1 VEGGIERA
9 EGAEGAEGA
18 EEAEGAEGGWPSKND
33 WVRNEKLNTD
43 FGN

>member
-1 VEGGIERA
+1 MEGGIERA
-9 EGAEGAEGA
+9 EEAEGTEGAEGA
-18 EEAEGAEGGWPSKND
+18 EWPSKND